1 MILTDRR
8 CSEGNAKEGCHRL
21 ESICP
26 LTNFNSHKKDINA
39 DKYCFVLVVSDEELM
54 MIIMVTMFWA
64 TMVIHVAMR
73 WC

>member
-8 CSEGNAKEGCHRL
+8 CSEGNAKKGCHGL
-21 ESICP
+21 ESIRP
-26 LTNFNSHKKDINA
+26 LTKKIIHKNDTYA
-39 DKYCFVLVVSDEELM
+39 DKYCFVVVVSDEELM